1 MVRRW
6 RQSKRARRGEI
17 ASRLSAEGV
26 KRYLAAHPAFFL
38 REAAWLAHLELPDG
52 LPADLVSLAHRQA
65 AFLRAERDRLAGELQ
80 TLRAVAAANDRVARK
95 VVALLVA
102 LQRANTPEAVR
113 ATVLTW
119 ATRELALPCVRWC
132 ATLPA
137 PLAEWLG
144 ERPLRA
150 AALPLDE
157 ALTKWLGSTRLRSA
171 ALLAV
176 APSLWLF
183 FAHHDASYF
192 TEEKGTLFLEQIR
205 DGVRAA
211 WSRVEPLA
219 DAGAEE
225 WLENSGG

>member
-6 RQSKRARRGEI
+6 RKSKRSRRAEPS
-17 ASRLSAEGV
+17 SRLSAEGV

-38 REAAWLAHLELPDG
+38 REAAWLARLELPDG

-65 AFLRAERDRLAGELQ
+65 AFLRAERDRLVGELEA
-80 TLRAVAAANDRVARK
+80 LRAVAAANDRVARK

-119 ATRELALPCVRWC
+119 AARELALPCVRWC

-137 PLAEWLG
+137 PLSAWLG

-150 AALPLDE
+150 AALTLDE
-157 ALTKWLGSTRLRSA
+157 ALTKWLGGAPLRSA

-176 APSLWLF
+176 APSLWLL
-183 FAHHDASYF
+183 FAHHDPSYF
-192 TEEKGTLFLEQIR
+192 AEEKGTLFLEQIR

-219 DAGAEE
+219 NADAEVYRE
-225 WLENSGG
+225 GGGG